1 MAMDEKTKKAKQ
13 RQRWKAEGW
22 VELRVRV
29 AREHQQAV
37 KDFAASLPSPSPPT
51 DPRQLD
57 LIARIDAELAAD
69 EGGGD
74 PVHGCLL

>member
-13 RQRWKAEGW
+13 RERWRAEGW

-37 KDFAASLPSPSPPT
+37 KQFAASLPPPSPPT

-57 LIARIDAELAAD
+57 LIAKIDAEIEAD
-69 EGGGD
+69 EGDASPQGA
-74 PVHGCLL
+74 LL